1 LVIVLRAVEDDLDI
15 IGIAESWLTDS
26 IEQAEVAIDGYKTFR
41 KDRSEVKTGKGGGVI
56 LYVKKEILMCE
67 CVFLNKAKLESVW
80 SKILSDAVKGHVLP
94 VGGCYKSPNADG
106 NEVEELFKV
115 IEKAADDKVLIMG
128 DFNFPGINWDTLE
141 SGTNAI
147 EFKDQ
152 VMDNYLIQH
161 VHEPTRESNILD
173 LVLTSSD

>member
-1 LVIVLRAVEDDLDI
+1 
-15 IGIAESWLTDS
+15 
-26 IEQAEVAIDGYKTFR
+26 
-41 KDRSEVKTGKGGGVI
+41 
-56 LYVKKEILMCE
+56 LYVKKEIPTCE
-67 CVFLNKAKLESVW
+67 CVVLNKSKSESVW
-80 SKILSDAVKGHVLP
+80 CKILSDTVKGHGLT
-94 VGGCYKSPNADG
+94 VGVCYKSPNADC

-115 IEKAADDKVLIMG
+115 IEKAAEDKVLIMG

-147 EFKDQ
+147 EFRDL

-173 LVLTSSD
+173 LVLTSSDYEVEKMKVEDHLGNSNHNVLRWNLIHTLKLKKDKKNYKAVS